1 MCKRERETC
10 DVVQSPLVPCTG
22 KEKEG
27 GENETVRNDDDDMS
41 HTSRRNTFCVG
52 EEKETNETPE
62 QKKEK
67 KTRSADREREG
78 GENARSV
85 VAEETETPSASL
97 PWTKKSDIAKKTFGV
112 GREGGPVV
120 KEEEDGEE
128 KVTRGRRG
136 RILDEGGKERRRSNA
151 TPMMMTAPIPPTITQ
166 PGAVSRPANNQLL
179 YHAKFDWSHYPL
191 NALDEHFLRTK
202 LPRETKAC
210 ASVMSA
216 FLQIMSAIQTAEKN
230 RIDGRRRN
238 ALKLLSTNTR
248 KTKVVALSP
257 SSCSSDSDGSAMDTK
272 SGAQR
277 NKNKNKSS
285 RSNKGGGRGGRGV
298 VLTTHRVSEDLKKH
312 LLQESEDEIEY
323 GTNLD
328 RNRYGTDT
336 DYLHTCI
343 RYNVNSLNLCE
354 KLVNIEII
362 DCKGGITAAAAMN
375 VSSNSSS
382 STRKKPMASTLVSSP
397 SSCVRIVRE
406 GESKCR
412 CGEINKEI
420 QSMMERKEM
429 FDPTQIVWP
438 QIGKKHGNLGNKNRT
453 KNKNNNNAGTG
464 PTLTT
469 TTYTTTKTMMRN
481 TGAITTMATPR
492 ARELSE
498 ERDKPGTRKKPRD
511 GCNSKTNDGKLGVL
525 LDALTQVGGI
535 QITPNGT
542 PLRGTKEGKNAIY
555 AEYETQRSAS
565 PAAIQPAKDKLFSG
579 TLSLAAER
587 PFASTP
593 PPHIPSIEV
602 AEKELAIGV
611 ATTTEEGGPQA
622 IREAIIAT
630 TKESIDA
637 VPEES
642 LREDLHN
649 AVICVYERHIQ
660 SIVAENNILT
670 KKKFL
675 C

>member
-1 MCKRERETC
+1 M
-10 DVVQSPLVPCTG
+10 VQSPLVPCTG
-22 KEKEG
+22 KEKEDE
-27 GENETVRNDDDDMS
+27 ENKRVRNDDDDDDMS

-67 KTRSADREREG
+67 KTRSVDREREG
-78 GENARSV
+78 GENARPI

-97 PWTKKSDIAKKTFGV
+97 PWTKKSDIAKKTFDV

-128 KVTRGRRG
+128 RVTRGRRG
-136 RILDEGGKERRRSNA
+136 RVLDEGGKKRRRSNA
-151 TPMMMTAPIPPTITQ
+151 TPMMMTAPIPTTITQ

-179 YHAKFDWSHYPL
+179 YRAKFDWSHYPL

-464 PTLTT
+464 PTPTT

-542 PLRGTKEGKNAIY
+542 PSRGTKEGKMSKTENAIY

-565 PAAIQPAKDKLFSG
+565 PAAIQPAKDKLFGG

-593 PPHIPSIEV
+593 PPHIPSIEI
-602 AEKELAIGV
+602 AEKELA
-611 ATTTEEGGPQA
+611 EEN
-622 IREAIIAT
+622 
-630 TKESIDA
+630 
-637 VPEES
+637 

-660 SIVAENNILT
+660 SIVAEYNILA
-670 KKKFL
+670 KKFL